1 MIDIDKVKFDE
12 KGLVPAVVQEANGK
26 VLMLAYMNKESLQK
40 TIETGY
46 TWFYSRSRQE
56 LWNKGATSGNKQ
68 SVSEIYYDCDGDTL
82 LVKVHQTGMACHT
95 GTYTCFTDRRLFPDS
110 KDLVPMAQPQDNT
123 SIAKVLNDLYATIK
137 DRQVNPVEGSYT
149 NYLFEKGQD
158 KILKK
163 VGEECTETIIAS
175 KNMDKEEIVGLYVK
189 EIECELLFLEL
200 IGERRQEEVERL
212 YTDRTKR
219 YIQRYKTMMSSK
231 QRLLCALALYWENR
245 PERAKEIYEKVV
257 RKRDKYLL
265 QGEVNSDLDIMETI
279 LREAQI
285 QV

>member
-1 MIDIDKVKFDE
+1 M
-12 KGLVPAVVQEANGK
+12 
-26 VLMLAYMNKESLQK
+26 
-40 TIETGY
+40 
-46 TWFYSRSRQE
+46 
-56 LWNKGATSGNKQ
+56 
-68 SVSEIYYDCDGDTL
+68 
-82 LVKVHQTGMACHT
+82 
-95 GTYTCFTDRRLFPDS
+95 
-110 KDLVPMAQPQDNT
+110 
-123 SIAKVLNDLYATIK
+123 
-137 DRQVNPVEGSYT
+137 
-149 NYLFEKGQD
+149 
-158 KILKK
+158 
-163 VGEECTETIIAS
+163 
-175 KNMDKEEIVGLYVK
+175 
-189 EIECELLFLEL
+189 FLEL
-200 IGERRQEEVERL
+200 IDDRRQEEVERL

>member
-1 MIDIDKVKFDE
+1 MPDEWFPNDEVTDYKNIMQVAVKLLYISRYVDRKEF
-12 KGLVPAVVQEANGK
+12 KTAQ
-26 VLMLAYMNKESLQK
+26 VLFSK
-40 TIETGY
+40 IE
-46 TWFYSRSRQE
+46 Q
-56 LWNKGATSGNKQ
+56 
-68 SVSEIYYDCDGDTL
+68 
-82 LVKVHQTGMACHT
+82 H
-95 GTYTCFTDRRLFPDS
+95 
-110 KDLVPMAQPQDNT
+110 
-123 SIAKVLNDLYATIK
+123 
-137 DRQVNPVEGSYT
+137 
-149 NYLFEKGQD
+149 
-158 KILKK
+158 
-163 VGEECTETIIAS
+163 
-175 KNMDKEEIVGLYVK
+175 KEEIVGLYVK

-257 RKRDKYLL
+257 HKRDKYLL